1 MPPCHE
7 FTQVPLKCHAK
18 LQRGSSPK
26 RKLRHSIY
34 GCSYPPNQHTPASS
48 KLKDK
53 SQKIPT
59 RIRKNQVERTSL
71 INEGARLGDQVKTQR
86 LSHESSPSAQPQ
98 CSPSCG
104 RVGSALSQTAF
115 VHGKERGNVFPH
127 ICILTLPTGLA
138 FTFSQD

>member
-1 MPPCHE
+1 MSRIHTGTLE
-7 FTQVPLKCHAK
+7 MRVK
-18 LQRGSSPK
+18 LQRGSSQK
-26 RKLRHSIY
+26 RKLRHSTY

-53 SQKIPT
+53 LQKIPT
-59 RIRKNQVERTSL
+59 RIRKNRGVRASL
-71 INEGARLGDQVKTQR
+71 INEGARLGDQVKTQS
-86 LSHESSPSAQPQ
+86 LSLESSPSAQPQ

-104 RVGSALSQTAF
+104 RAGSALSQTGF
-115 VHGKERGNVFPH
+115 VRGQGRANVFPR